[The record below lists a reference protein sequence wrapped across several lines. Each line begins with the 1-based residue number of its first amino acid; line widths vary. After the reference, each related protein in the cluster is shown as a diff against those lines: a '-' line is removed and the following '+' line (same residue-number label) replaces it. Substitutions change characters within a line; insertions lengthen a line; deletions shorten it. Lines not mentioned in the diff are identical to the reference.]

1 ADGDVPFMALIEPP
15 AAVTAASDGSGPT
28 PAGIFVLRG
37 GQLLPVACSGQPTAG
52 GVLDLTAVVDP
63 LADDTSGIADRSPA
77 LNDAGDVAF
86 LTGYVTDKGFPNG
99 GAILAAPAS
108 GRFTEGARLDGAFL
122 AGPLLD
128 PSSDASAT
136 DEGTPGVLVWSAGVV
151 TLVAYPSQ
159 TIGNDRI
166 TGVTLG
172 PAAGSALAWPSIGP
186 DGSVVFFVTLNGGSG
201 E

>member
-108 GRFTEGARLDGAFL
+108 GGFTEVARLDGAFD
-122 AGPLLD
+122 GGQFV
-128 PSSDASAT
+128 S
-136 DEGTPGVLVWSAGVV
+136 
-151 TLVAYPSQ
+151 
-159 TIGNDRI
+159 
-166 TGVTLG
+166 LG
-172 PAAGSALAWPSIGP
+172 PPALNRGGLIAFHAIATGTAGDIV
-186 DGSVVFFVTLNGGSG
+186 DGVFAVDSTGLRILVGNNI
-201 E
+201 